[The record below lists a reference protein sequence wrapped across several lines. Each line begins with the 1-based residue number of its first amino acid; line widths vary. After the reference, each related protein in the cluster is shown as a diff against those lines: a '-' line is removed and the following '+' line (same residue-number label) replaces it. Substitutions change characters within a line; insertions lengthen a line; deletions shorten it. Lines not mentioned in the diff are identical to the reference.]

1 LSRGFHQPFQTWAE
15 DVPAV
20 ELQFSAQ
27 LFDGL
32 FMLSDS
38 LIMELRRLVERG
50 VEVINPLSWPFQQ
63 IVKFAR
69 MSRP

>member
-1 LSRGFHQPFQTWAE
+1 LSRGFHQPFPPWAE

-32 FMLSDS
+32 FMISDT
-38 LIMELRRLVERG
+38 LIMEFRRLVERG
-50 VEVINPLSWPFQQ
+50 LEVLDLLS
-63 IVKFAR
+63 
-69 MSRP
+69 